1 MAHNSVVIL
10 LFLWSRSVLL
20 VMLGS
25 VTYLWSP
32 GKLAGCWMFPGGLNH
47 MTGDWQAWLIL
58 KWTGSPHVQVVS
70 HFLAGYFSFVCM
82 GLSDFQAC
90 TEWTLFQ
97 LSTCVTFANI
107 PWTKASHMVSL
118 DIEWRKKTP
127 SLDQKSFN
135 ISLQRGMHIGK
146 VTIWG
151 PFLQPTLWVSCF
163 WCSNWIGLKMFDDH
177 SHDFLSSSCSSQNTF
192 FTTSI

>member
-1 MAHNSVVIL
+1 MVIL

-107 PWTKASHMVSL
+107 PWTKASHMVKFGYRV
-118 DIEWRKKTP
+118 EKKN
-127 SLDQKSFN
+127 S
-135 ISLQRGMHIGK
+135 ISWSEELQHFFAKGHAHREGNNL
-146 VTIWG
+146 G
-151 PFLQPTLWVSCF
+151 PLFATYTVS
-163 WCSNWIGLKMFDDH
+163 
-177 SHDFLSSSCSSQNTF
+177 
-192 FTTSI
+192 